1 MVNEMFE
8 AKLYWGINSSL
19 HYQIL
24 ANQNNYVLL
33 LLKSDFGYGSFLK
46 TSKRKALQLYPAIF
60 WICDPRISS
69 HHVAR
74 RRAVRKGKDDMC
86 EAREQLSACPIQ
98 ISTSTALSVLPSPSA
113 DPWMSYSGIPHEAN
127 RHPSDFPR
135 ATESRLQI
143 PPATIPAIANT
154 QSAFAHFPVGIY
166 CRLR

>member
-1 MVNEMFE
+1 MKCLRRNYTGVLILLCII
-8 AKLYWGINSSL
+8 K
-19 HYQIL
+19 IL

-33 LLKSDFGYGSFLK
+33 LLKSDFRCGSFLK

-74 RRAVRKGKDDMC
+74 HRAITKGADDMR
-86 EAREQLSACPIQ
+86 EARERLSACPIQ
-98 ISTSTALSVLPSPSA
+98 ISTSTALSILPSPSA
-113 DPWMSYSGIPHEAN
+113 DPWMSYSGIHHEAN
-127 RHPSDFPR
+127 RHPSDLPR

-154 QSAFAHFPVGIY
+154 QSAFAQFPVGLY
-166 CRLR
+166 SQLR